1 MCQYV
6 LQEDV
11 SVLLGEYSSSPKSSS
26 SSCFALLEK
35 VIDMLPT
42 SVAIPDV
49 LHAFSSSS
57 SSHWLLLLQL
67 PRLLLDSNPWP

>member
-11 SVLLGEYSSSPKSSS
+11 SVLLGEYSSSPKSS

-57 SSHWLLLLQL
+57 SSHWLLLQL